1 MPALLS
7 FRDKLKPKIMITD
20 AQTNFVYFS
29 ELLHTNPKYTA
40 FCKNLT
46 SILDKHNIGYGFLPD
61 TNDIW
66 CRDYM
71 PVQVAENKFIE
82 YRYDP
87 DYLQELKYRR
97 TKTYPDLV
105 CDKLG
110 IKTVKTDIIL
120 DGGNVIKWENK
131 VILTDKIIP
140 ENASKYL
147 KAQLIEKLKA
157 LFEVDTII
165 LIPRFIKNG
174 KTDLFGHAD
183 GMIRFIDADR
193 VLVDGYYK
201 TMKPGYGD
209 KFYKVLKANKLIP
222 VEFEFM
228 VNNRKQNNWAYLN
241 FLQMKDLIVFPQFG
255 IDSDQAAL
263 EKIKTA
269 FPEYASKGQ
278 IETIDASAIIR
289 DGGVLNCITWTI
301 KTNIA

>member
-1 MPALLS
+1 
-7 FRDKLKPKIMITD
+7 MITD

-29 ELLHTNPKYTA
+29 ELLQTSPKYMD

-71 PVQVAENKFIE
+71 PVQVAEDKFIE

-110 IKTVKTDIIL
+110 KKTEKTDIIL

-157 LFEVDTII
+157 LFEVETII
-165 LIPRFIKNG
+165 LIPWFIENG
-174 KTDLFGHAD
+174 ETEEFGHAD

-201 TMKPGYGD
+201 TMIPGYGD
-209 KFYKVLKANKLIP
+209 KFYKVLKANKLTP
-222 VEFEFM
+222 VEFEFD
-228 VNNRKQNNWAYLN
+228 VKSQSDKNWGYLN

-255 IDSDQAAL
+255 IDEDPQAL
-263 EKIKTA
+263 EKLKTE
-269 FPEYASKGQ
+269 FPEYAAKGQ
-278 IETIDASAIIR
+278 IETIDAIAIIK
-289 DGGVLNCITWTI
+289 DGGVLNCISWTI
-301 KTNIA
+301 KTNEA

>member
-1 MPALLS
+1 
-7 FRDKLKPKIMITD
+7 
-20 AQTNFVYFS
+20 
-29 ELLHTNPKYTA
+29 
-40 FCKNLT
+40 
-46 SILDKHNIGYGFLPD
+46 
-61 TNDIW
+61 
-66 CRDYM
+66 M

-110 IKTVKTDIIL
+110 KKTIKTVIIL

-147 KAQLIEKLKA
+147 KVQLIEKLKT

-165 LIPRFIKNG
+165 LIPWFIENG
-174 KTDLFGHAD
+174 ETEEYGHAD
-183 GMIRFIDADR
+183 GMIRFIDAGR

-201 TMKPGYGD
+201 TMKSGFSD
-209 KFYKVLKANKLIP
+209 KFYKVLKANKLNP
-222 VEFEFM
+222 VEFEFD
-228 VNNRKQNNWAYLN
+228 VKSQSDKNWGYLN
-241 FLQMKDLIVFPQFG
+241 FLQMKNLIVFPQFG
-255 IDSDQAAL
+255 IDEDQKAL
-263 EKIKTA
+263 EQFKTL

-289 DGGVLNCITWTI
+289 DGGVLNCISWGI
-301 KTNIA
+301 KTSEA

>member
-1 MPALLS
+1 
-7 FRDKLKPKIMITD
+7 MITD

-29 ELLHTNPKYTA
+29 ELQQTSPKYSA

-46 SILDKHNIGYGFLPD
+46 AILDKHNIRYGFLPD

-105 CDKLG
+105 CDRLER
-110 IKTVKTDIIL
+110 KTVKTDIIL

-165 LIPRFIKNG
+165 LIPWFIENG

-193 VLVDGYYK
+193 VVVDGYYK

-209 KFYKVLKANKLIP
+209 KFYKILNANNLES
-222 VEFEFM
+222 VEFEFD
-228 VNNRKQNNWAYLN
+228 VKNQSDKNCGYLN
-241 FLQMKDLIVFPQFG
+241 FLQMKNLMVFPQFG
-255 IDSDQAAL
+255 IDEDQPAL
-263 EKIKTA
+263 EKFKTV

-278 IETIDASAIIR
+278 IETIDASTIIR
-289 DGGVLNCITWTI
+289 DGGVLNCITWAI
-301 KTNIA
+301 KTNEA

>member
-1 MPALLS
+1 
-7 FRDKLKPKIMITD
+7 MITD

-29 ELLHTNPKYTA
+29 ELLQTSPKYRA

-46 SILDKHNIGYGFLPD
+46 AILDKHNIGYGFLPD

-66 CRDYM
+66 CRDFM
-71 PVQVAENKFIE
+71 RVQVAENKFIE

-87 DYLQELKYRR
+87 DYLQELKQRR

-110 IKTVKTDIIL
+110 LKTVKTDIIL
-120 DGGNVIKWENK
+120 DGGNVIKWDNK

-165 LIPRFIKNG
+165 LIPWFIENG
-174 KTDLFGHAD
+174 ETEEFGHAD

-193 VLVDGYYK
+193 VLVDGHYK
-201 TMKPGYGD
+201 TMIPGYGD
-209 KFYKVLKANKLIP
+209 KFYKVLKANKLTP
-222 VEFEFM
+222 VEFEFD
-228 VNNRKQNNWAYLN
+228 VKSQSDKNWGYLN

-255 IDSDQAAL
+255 IDEDPQAL
-263 EKIKTA
+263 EKFKTE

-278 IETIDASAIIR
+278 IETIDAIAIIK
-289 DGGVLNCITWTI
+289 DGGVLNCISWTI
-301 KTNIA
+301 KTNEA